1 MKSVIIGNATLIQ
14 CDCMTYMATLPDKA
28 FELSITDPPYFEG
41 QNKPGFYRNGEFSSK
56 LVPAGKYGELKHW
69 DVPST
74 AYFRELQRV
83 SQNQIIWG
91 ANHFSDRFNA
101 SGPGWIVWDKEN
113 GESSFADAELAYSS
127 FDKAVRIFRYRWN
140 GMIQGSHG
148 DKRLNEK
155 RIHPTQKPLKLYE
168 WLLSNYAKQGQRILD
183 THGGSMSSAIAA
195 NKLGFEIT
203 VCELDEDYFK
213 AACERV
219 ENAYRQKPIFEE
231 AAVCPKQEEIKL

>member
-1 MKSVIIGNATLIQ
+1 MNAPIIIGKATLHNM
-14 CDCMTYMATLPDKA
+14 DCMAFMRMLPDKA
-28 FELSITDPPYFEG
+28 FELAITDPPYFEG
-41 QNKPGFYRNGEFSSK
+41 PNKPGFYRNGEFSST

-69 DVPST
+69 DVPGPE
-74 AYFRELQRV
+74 YFAELQRV
-83 SQNQIIWG
+83 SKNQIIWG

-155 RIHPTQKPLKLYE
+155 RIHPTQKPIALYL
-168 WLLSNYAKQGQRILD
+168 WLLSKYAKPGQRILD
-183 THGGSMSSAIAA
+183 THGGSMSSAIAC
-195 NKLGFEIT
+195 NNLGFESVI
-203 VCELDEDYFK
+203 CELDPDYFK
-213 AACERV
+213 DGCER
-219 ENAYRQKPIFEE
+219 AMQATAQQRMFP
-231 AAVCPKQEEIKL
+231 